1 MINNSI
7 FPLLNIIDQIARN
20 SADMDKLEGNVYRP
34 ECSVEADDE
43 TCKLYIDLPGVDRAD
58 IDVEMNQGVL
68 TLKAV
73 RKVPKEEKYEFRYGI
88 RTDKYDTEQAKL
100 AYNNGVLTVTVPARV
115 TAKPQKLQIE

>member
-100 AYNNGVLTVTVPARV
+100 AYNNGVLVVTVPARV